1 MNLSRRTLLTAAV
14 IAPASSLRV
23 AVSQTPVAADIES
36 LTPLN
41 VTMNR
46 MDYLGRSAV
55 RLRLSDTA
63 QQQVLAGQAANGPT
77 LALLPGNHRNF
88 SVTALI
94 AGEVNG
100 LGAADSRA
108 FVGIAFRARSDGAQF
123 EAIYLRLTN
132 GTLAE
137 PAPPAPRN
145 VRAIQYVAHPNFK
158 FDRSRQE
165 APGVY
170 EKAAPVRP
178 ARWHRLRLEVAGATA
193 RAFID
198 DATSPMLVVND
209 LRSGA
214 EGLGQIGL
222 FVDDGTDG
230 FFSDLRI
237 ATA

>member
-1 MNLSRRTLLTAAV
+1 MHLSRRTLLTAAAV
-14 IAPASSLRV
+14 APLSSFRALAAPLDNLAPSNIA
-23 AVSQTPVAADIES
+23 
-36 LTPLN
+36 LTR
-41 VTMNR
+41 T
-46 MDYLGRSAV
+46 DYLGRSAV
-55 RLRLSDTA
+55 RLRLDEET
-63 QQQVLAGQAANGPT
+63 QRRVLAGQAANGPT
-77 LALLPGNHRNF
+77 FALTPGVYRNF
-88 SVTALI
+88 SLTTSI

-108 FVGIAFRARSDGAQF
+108 FVGIAFRAQPDGSRF
-123 EAIYLRLTN
+123 EAIYLRMTN

-137 PAPPAPRN
+137 PTPPPPRN
-145 VRAIQYVAHPNFK
+145 VRAIQYVAYPDFR

-170 EKAAPVRP
+170 EKAAAVGPK
-178 ARWHRLRLEVAGATA
+178 RWHRLRLEVAGATA

-198 DATSPMLVVND
+198 DAAEPALVVND

-214 EGLGQIGL
+214 DGSGQIGL

-230 FFSDLRI
+230 YFSDLRI